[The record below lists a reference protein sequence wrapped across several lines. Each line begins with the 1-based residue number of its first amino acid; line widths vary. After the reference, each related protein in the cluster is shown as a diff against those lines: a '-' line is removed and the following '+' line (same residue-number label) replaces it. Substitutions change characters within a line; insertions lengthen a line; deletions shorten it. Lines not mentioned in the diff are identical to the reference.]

1 MGLIDTVVVLS
12 PSTSQSGY
20 NGACKH
26 LYARLSYITFIS
38 SLANKMSFSRTWARR
53 TWMSSGPQLS
63 LRVHSIARS
72 HRSYIPV
79 RNNTIWNSLLCSPR
93 LSAGQS
99 SISASHPTGKCPS
112 VDLLLESTSISVP
125 PSLARIRNDPRNL
138 AVVPCACLWHDHFSS
153 IVPSHCAYLSLL
165 SSPLNVLTAIVCKH
179 MYSENILLSL

>member
-1 MGLIDTVVVLS
+1 MGKTYVNVVWTAVVFT
-12 PSTSQSGY
+12 STQ
-20 NGACKH
+20 
-26 LYARLSYITFIS
+26 
-38 SLANKMSFSRTWARR
+38 
-53 TWMSSGPQLS
+53 
-63 LRVHSIARS
+63 SIARS

-138 AVVPCACLWHDHFSS
+138 AVVPCACLWHNHFSS

-179 MYSENILLSL
+179 MYSDTFTVVGRIPASSKMWEKGSSVLSISGPPPLLITGPSLLRKWGHYNM

>member
-1 MGLIDTVVVLS
+1 MGKTYVNVVWTAVVFT
-12 PSTSQSGY
+12 STQ
-20 NGACKH
+20 
-26 LYARLSYITFIS
+26 
-38 SLANKMSFSRTWARR
+38 
-53 TWMSSGPQLS
+53 
-63 LRVHSIARS
+63 SIARS

-153 IVPSHCAYLSLL
+153 IVPSHCAFVTFIFTIECFDCHCLQTHVQWKYFTFTVVGRIPASSKMWEKGSSVLSISGPPPLLITGPSLL
-165 SSPLNVLTAIVCKH
+165 RKWVHYN
-179 MYSENILLSL
+179 M